1 MKKPTRLLATLTAGA
16 LGGTTLLVASTGLAA
31 ADDNRYSLFAQGDSQ
46 YYQLDGQD
54 IPASP
59 KNAAGSLTAQAQTDS
74 TGQTT
79 SFAGAPYYGK
89 TAQTLPGTVN
99 GVPNQFGYGQL
110 QLPFSQFPGYVT
122 ASHPSQPKAEESEFY
137 YKVHAEADENGAKA
151 AGSNGAPDAIPAPN
165 QQQVATAEVKKLANN
180 STLTTAE
187 GSAAGFLEGPL
198 EVGYSDARARISDL
212 GDAPEIDGAVF
223 GRFSV
228 SGQNFGYNKSGFTYL
243 GQSQDKKAALDAANA
258 ALKAAGI
265 ELDIAPETTRAD
277 PVSGITTYVLGGLKV
292 TSTFTS
298 PTGAKYTVGYIL
310 GRVEV
315 ASVNVPVGAAV
326 AATVS
331 KSAATLGGISAAD
344 KAAVAKSASS
354 APAAV
359 KSAFTVPNAGA
370 PAAVVQHGAA
380 APTPL
385 SGLQLAAVGTT
396 VGKPAVRRPT
406 ATSDQ
411 SLYVMLVLA
420 GLGVLAVQPLFSLL
434 SRRGR
439 N

>member
-1 MKKPTRLLATLTAGA
+1 MKQPTRLLATLTAGA
-16 LGGTTLLVASTGLAA
+16 LGGTALLVASAGVAA

-59 KNAAGSLTAQAQTDS
+59 RNAAGSLTAQAQTDS

-122 ASHPSQPKAEESEFY
+122 ASYPSQPKADEAKLY
-137 YKVHAEADENGAKA
+137 YQVHAAADENGAKA

-165 QQQVATAEVKKLANN
+165 QQQVATAEVKKLAHN

-198 EVGYSDARARISDL
+198 EVGYSDAKARISDL
-212 GDAPEIDGAVF
+212 GDAPKIDSAVF

-243 GQSQDKKAALDAANA
+243 GRSQDKKAALDSANA

-265 ELDIAPETTRAD
+265 ELDVAPETTRTD

-298 PTGAKYTVGYIL
+298 PTGARYTVGYIL

-315 ASVNVPVGAAV
+315 ASVNAPVGG
-326 AATVS
+326 ATVATVTR
-331 KSAATLGGISAAD
+331 SAATLGGISAAD
-344 KAAVAKSASS
+344 RAAVAKSAAA
-354 APAAV
+354 APVAA

-370 PAAVVQHGAA
+370 PAAVVQQSVAVPIRLAGM
-380 APTPL
+380 
-385 SGLQLAAVGTT
+385 QLAAVGRPT
-396 VGKPAVRRPT
+396 VRKLT
-406 ATSDQ
+406 ATSDA
-411 SLYVMLVLA
+411 SLYGMLLLA
-420 GLGVLAVQPLFSLL
+420 GFGVLAVQPLYSLITR
-434 SRRGR
+434 RRGS
-439 N
+439 

>member
-1 MKKPTRLLATLTAGA
+1 MKKPTRLLATLTTVA
-16 LGGTTLLVASTGLAA
+16 LGGTSFAVLVTGSAK

-46 YYQLDGQD
+46 YYQLDGED

-79 SFAGAPYYGK
+79 AFAGAPYLGK

-99 GVPNQFGYGQL
+99 GIPNQFGYGQL

-122 ASHPSQPKAEESEFY
+122 ASYPSQPKADEAKY
-137 YKVHAEADENGAKA
+137 YYQVHAAADEDGAKA
-151 AGSNGAPDAIPAPN
+151 SGSNGAPDAVPAPN
-165 QQQVATAEVKKLANN
+165 QQQVATAEVKKSTNN

-198 EVGYSDARARISDL
+198 EVGYSDAKARISDL
-212 GDAPEIDGAVF
+212 GDAPRIDSSVF

-243 GQSQDKKAALDAANA
+243 GQSQDKKAAVDSANA

-265 ELDIAPETTRAD
+265 ELDIAPETTKVD

-315 ASVNVPVGAAV
+315 ASVNTPVGAAV

-331 KSAATLGGISAAD
+331 KSAASLGGISSAD
-344 KAAVAKSASS
+344 KAAVAKSTS
-354 APAAV
+354 AVPAVA

-370 PAAVVQHGAA
+370 PAAAVRQGVAVPTVQTRLAGV
-380 APTPL
+380 
-385 SGLQLAAVGTT
+385 QLAAVGRSALR
-396 VGKPAVRRPT
+396 KPT

-420 GLGVLAVQPLFSLL
+420 GLGVLAVQPLFGFVAR
-434 SRRGR
+434 RRG

>member
-1 MKKPTRLLATLTAGA
+1 MRASRRRIAGLTATSLAGTSA
-16 LGGTTLLVASTGLAA
+16 LVVGLSAGSASA
-31 ADDNRYSLFAQGDSQ
+31 ADSRYSLFAQGDSQ
-46 YYQLDGQD
+46 YYQIDGQE
-54 IPASP
+54 IPVSP
-59 KNAAGSLTAQAQTDS
+59 TNSAGSLTAQAQTDS

-89 TAQTLPGTVN
+89 TAQTAPGTVN

-122 ASHPSQPKAEESEFY
+122 ASYPSSPKAEDSNYY

-151 AGSNGAPDAIPAPN
+151 AGSNGAPDSVPAPN
-165 QQQVATAEVKKLANN
+165 QQQAATAEVKKLANN

-198 EVGYSDARARISDL
+198 EVGYSDAKARISDL
-212 GDAPEIDGAVF
+212 GDAPKIDSAVF
-223 GRFSV
+223 GRFSI
-228 SGQNFGYNKSGFTYL
+228 SGQNFGYNKSGFEYL
-243 GQSQDKKAALDAANA
+243 GQSADKKAAVDSANT

-265 ELDIAPETTRAD
+265 ELDIAPETTKVD

-315 ASVNVPVGAAV
+315 ASVNAPLGGAA

-331 KSAATLGGISAAD
+331 KSSATLGGISAAD
-344 KAAVAKSASS
+344 KAAVAKSA
-354 APAAV
+354 ALR
-359 KSAFTVPNAGA
+359 AGRGQ
-370 PAAVVQHGAA
+370 V
-380 APTPL
+380 
-385 SGLQLAAVGTT
+385 GLHRAE
-396 VGKPAVRRPT
+396 
-406 ATSDQ
+406 
-411 SLYVMLVLA
+411 
-420 GLGVLAVQPLFSLL
+420 
-434 SRRGR
+434 RRGAGPQWSNR
-439 N
+439 AQPSRPGSPDCSWPPSASRPSESRPPPPTRAST

>member
-1 MKKPTRLLATLTAGA
+1 MNKPTRLLATLTATA
-16 LGGTTLLVASTGLAA
+16 VGGSTLVVASAGFAA

-46 YYQLDGQD
+46 YYQLDGED

-79 SFAGAPYYGK
+79 AFAGAPYYGK

-122 ASHPSQPKAEESEFY
+122 ASYPSQPKADESKYY
-137 YKVHAEADENGAKA
+137 YKVHAEAAEDGAKA
-151 AGSNGAPDAIPAPN
+151 SGSNGAPDAIPAPN
-165 QQQVATAEVKKLANN
+165 QQQVATAEVKKLADN
-180 STLTTAE
+180 STLTLAE

-198 EVGYSDARARISDL
+198 EVGYSDAKARIHDL
-212 GDAPEIDGAVF
+212 GDAPKIESAVF

-243 GQSQDKKAALDAANA
+243 GQSQDKKAALDSANT
-258 ALKAAGI
+258 ALQAAGI
-265 ELDIAPETTRAD
+265 QLDIAPETTRTD

-315 ASVNVPVGAAV
+315 ASVNAPVGATV
-326 AATVS
+326 AATVNR
-331 KSAATLGGISAAD
+331 SAATLGGISAAD
-344 KAAVAKSASS
+344 RAAVAKSSAT
-354 APAAV
+354 APAGAV
-359 KSAFTVPNAGA
+359 TSAFAVPNAGA
-370 PAAVVQHGAA
+370 PAAAVRQGVA

-385 SGLQLAAVGTT
+385 SGLQLAAVGKPT
-396 VGKPAVRRPT
+396 VRKPT

-411 SLYVMLVLA
+411 SLYLMLVLA
-420 GLGVLAVQPLFSLL
+420 GLGVLAVQPLFSLIT
-434 SRRGR
+434 RRGR
-439 N
+439 D